1 MNKGN
6 EITNTTVYNPVMI
19 NSQNS
24 IKGLQA
30 LRWFIVLATISS
42 GLMAGA
48 TVDRFIVQFPAYRH
62 IGVLEWARYSVH
74 ADLNNGIFLYPT
86 EAISAFLLLILAA
99 LTIHFNKP
107 HLDGARTPV
116 YSAFFFA
123 LCGLVFTF
131 FAAPKML
138 SLPMLGKDVSLLQ
151 DAFDKFYF
159 WSSFR
164 GVAQILVF
172 LCSVWGMMRVFS
184 IVPTSANP
192 PATFVRNFE
201 N

>member
-107 HLDGARTPV
+107 HLDG
-116 YSAFFFA
+116 
-123 LCGLVFTF
+123 
-131 FAAPKML
+131 
-138 SLPMLGKDVSLLQ
+138 VSLLQ
-151 DAFDKFYF
+151 DAFDQFFF